1 MKKAKIYNWELTIN
15 QIILKIPT
23 GKYQHWE
30 KSKGSQKRFKKPA
43 KNKQNRRKLKVNHK
57 MSRY

>member
-1 MKKAKIYNWELTIN
+1 MKIPRIYNQELTIN

-30 KSKGSQKRFKKPA
+30 KSKGSQKRFKKQA
-43 KNKQNRRKLKVNHK
+43 KNKQNQRKLKVSLK